1 MDRIN
6 KYDVLRKGC
15 LSRDVLA
22 IIGDKWTV
30 LILHSFHGQPMRYSA
45 LQRAVDGI
53 SQKVL
58 TATLRNLEKN
68 GIITRVVFPV
78 IPPKVEY
85 SLTPLGVSLLDTLET
100 LSGWAEAHAP
110 SVEKARQEYIERQ
123 SSSI

>member
-1 MDRIN
+1 MECIN
-6 KYDVLRKGC
+6 NYDVLRKGC
-15 LSRDVLA
+15 LSRDVLE

-30 LILHSFHGQPMRYSA
+30 LVLHTFRGQPMRYSA

-78 IPPKVEY
+78 VPPKVEY
-85 SLTPLGVSLLDTLET
+85 SLTPLGITLLDTLEA
-100 LSGWAEAHAP
+100 LVGWAEAHVS
-110 SVEKARQEYIERQ
+110 SVEKARQEYVDRH
-123 SSSI
+123 SKPL